1 MDKIFSVRLLPG
13 KGHKGPAFGGN
24 RYGEACIALCSG
36 GCVPSPAG
44 FPEASA
50 FIGLEGNGAVILRDD
65 GGNVLHRYMGMH
77 GKGAGSDFAL
87 FPLGRFLCGLATGP
101 DLMVPEH
108 ARCLALAGADLL
120 LAFLLPGE
128 SGKAPFEA
136 VAKTRAAENHIFVI
150 LAEYSVLPA
159 AFGPDGKEVLPSP
172 AADGKEELRL
182 SGDDLSHGGHEPVR
196 RKDLY
201 YSLTAL

>member
-13 KGHKGPAFGGN
+13 KGQMGPAFGGD
-24 RYGEACIALCSG
+24 RYGEASIVLCSG
-36 GCVPSPAG
+36 SAVPSPAG
-44 FPEASA
+44 SSASA
-50 FIGLEGNGAVILRDD
+50 FIGLEEDSAVVLRDD

-136 VAKTRAAENHIFVI
+136 VARTRAAENHIFVI
-150 LAEYSVLPA
+150 LAEYSAPPA

-172 AADGKEELRL
+172 AGDGKEELRL

-201 YSLTAL
+201 YSLTVL